1 MLWPGST
8 RQSDPPEEK
17 PVIEVQEL
25 TKSFGDIHAVKG
37 ISFEVQRGEIYGL
50 LGPNGAGKTTTL
62 SMLSG
67 LLHPDA
73 GRAVI
78 DGVDLMEDPR
88 AVKSRLGIVPQ
99 ETALY
104 KELSA
109 RENLSFWGGMYG
121 LSGRDLKDAIG
132 RVLEQVGL
140 SGRADE
146 PVRRFSGGMTRRLN
160 LALGLVH
167 RPAVLLLDEPTVGI
181 DPQAR
186 LNILDV
192 VRDVAAAGATVL
204 YTTHYLEEAE
214 KLCDRIGIMD
224 HGEILAEGSLTELK
238 EMVGEEEVVTVQGR
252 FELQEA
258 RDRLGNLPG
267 VRVLSGEDGR
277 LVLGAA
283 GSGRSAADLLAALF
297 GGGLQVDAVSIQP
310 PSLQSLFLK
319 LTGRELRD

>member
-1 MLWPGST
+1 
-8 RQSDPPEEK
+8 
-17 PVIEVQEL
+17 
-25 TKSFGDIHAVKG
+25 
-37 ISFEVQRGEIYGL
+37 
-50 LGPNGAGKTTTL
+50 
-62 SMLSG
+62 
-67 LLHPDA
+67 
-73 GRAVI
+73 
-78 DGVDLMEDPR
+78 
-88 AVKSRLGIVPQ
+88 
-99 ETALY
+99 
-104 KELSA
+104 
-109 RENLSFWGGMYG
+109 MYG

-132 RVLEQVGL
+132 HVLEQVGL

-146 PVRRFSGGMTRRLN
+146 PVRGFSGGMTRRLN

-252 FELQEA
+252 FELQAA

-297 GGGLQVDAVSIQP
+297 GGGLQVDGVSIQP